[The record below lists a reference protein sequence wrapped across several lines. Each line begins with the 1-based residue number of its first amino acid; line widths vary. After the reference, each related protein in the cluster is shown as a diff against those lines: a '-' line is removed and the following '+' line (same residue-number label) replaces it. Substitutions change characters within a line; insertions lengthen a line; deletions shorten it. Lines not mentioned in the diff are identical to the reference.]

1 MFYLC
6 GMKTKITTYNDLP
19 ERIDEILSELSAI
32 KVLLEK
38 VSKPEQIPKF
48 LNIDDTVAFLQ
59 SQGLRI
65 SKSTL
70 YKRSAL
76 GLLPTHKI
84 DNKIYFNHQELINA
98 LTDGNK

>member
-1 MFYLC
+1 
-6 GMKTKITTYNDLP
+6 MKTNITSYNNLP

-32 KVLLEK
+32 RVLLEK

-48 LNIDDTVAFLQ
+48 LNIDDAVTFLQ
-59 SQGLRI
+59 SQGIRI

-70 YKRSAL
+70 YKRSAS
-76 GLLPTHKI
+76 GILPIHKI
-84 DNKIYFNHQELINA
+84 DNKIYFNPQDLINV

>member
-1 MFYLC
+1 
-6 GMKTKITTYNDLP
+6 MKTKITTYNDLP

-48 LNIDDTVAFLQ
+48 LNIDDAVAYLQ
-59 SQGLRI
+59 SQGIRI

-76 GLLPTHKI
+76 GLLPIHKI
-84 DNKIYFNHQELINA
+84 DNKIYFIPEELTNAIIN
-98 LTDGNK
+98 GSK